1 MTKLLENSL
10 GYFQTCQIGNSKS
23 RVGLLSLL
31 EEKENYTMEEVFG
44 DIDNEL
50 FTLEEA
56 LSYLEITESEFEE
69 LLISGGHCVAGEF
82 KKSQKYKVKLIQ
94 SLDTKGWMLDEES

>member
-31 EEKENYTMEEVFG
+31 EEKENYSMEEVFG

-56 LSYLEITESEFEE
+56 LSYLEITESEFKRITYFRWT
-69 LLISGGHCVAGEF
+69 LCCRRI
-82 KKSQKYKVKLIQ
+82 QKESKIQ
-94 SLDTKGWMLDEES
+94 S